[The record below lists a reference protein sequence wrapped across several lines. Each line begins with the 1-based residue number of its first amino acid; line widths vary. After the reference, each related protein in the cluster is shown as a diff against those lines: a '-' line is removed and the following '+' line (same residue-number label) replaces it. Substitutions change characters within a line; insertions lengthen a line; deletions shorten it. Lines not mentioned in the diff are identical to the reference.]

1 MGTEFE
7 MELIDDEILDME
19 SDAVITTGGGG
30 SVTSYNPL
38 TDKPKINGVTLIGN
52 KSFEDLGLNSVVNAE
67 VDSYVEAH
75 KEELKGNPGDP
86 GADGFSP
93 VASVSQTMG
102 GAVITIT
109 DKNGTTTANITNG
122 IDGKTPVKGVDYT
135 DGKDGEDGISPAAS
149 IERITNGAVIT
160 IVDKNGTTSATIND
174 GQNGKD
180 GDDGFSPVANIQ
192 RVEGG
197 AVITIVDKSG
207 ESSAMINDGQGG
219 SGSTNYND
227 LLNKPKLNGVELVGD
242 VSTGN
247 KTFTATVNNTRLVLS
262 VVDDGNEV
270 TY

>member
-180 GDDGFSPVANIQ
+180 GDDGFSPVATVSKITDGVVISIQ
-192 RVEGG
+192 DKNGITTETVKNGKDGEPGKDY
-197 AVITIVDKSG
+197 VIT
-207 ESSAMINDGQGG
+207 SADYDAI
-219 SGSTNYND
+219 
-227 LLNKPKLNGVELVGD
+227 
-242 VSTGN
+242 
-247 KTFTATVNNTRLVLS
+247 ATV
-262 VVDDGNEV
+262 VVGKLPKYNGGV
-270 TY
+270 Q